1 MKDFAPINICF
12 FGVNRSLSA
21 TISSINRYIF
31 ECLESCSVDY
41 SVYGSFVKV
50 DSYTNARSSEFDA
63 VPEIN
68 ERELISFD
76 GFKYVDQYAI
86 DDLIEWDKV
95 FRYGD
100 TYGEIENDSSFRV
113 KNSVT
118 KNIFRSLFALK
129 SSYGL
134 IPDHCLSRPTIFLR
148 PDLEIL
154 SDLDWEF
161 YLSLL
166 SRKPKKYAFGETDGV
181 AVLPAWHAWDGLNDR
196 FAICS
201 PGNAASSYATRFDD
215 LIPYLDF
222 SKHPIHPES
231 FLLHTLRAR
240 RVEVLP
246 IVSTPMVRIRA
257 QGVPQSENF
266 SQGARSYNPQAEAV
280 VSLGDMVKSRDSLID
295 DLNKRFQVAKDSL
308 SSKKSQ
314 CEALQLSVD
323 ELRAGSENLKS
334 EITALLSERDISGQ
348 ELFALK
354 EEVGSLVVAKNDL
367 DKEKDGLLKEK
378 DRLIEETDRLIEEK
392 NGLIE
397 EKNGLAEERD
407 GLIEEKNG
415 LAEERDGLIE
425 EMGKIK
431 RELLVASQK
440 LLNMKRDLEA
450 RDNQADLTLRHFHQ
464 VQHELEHYFLL
475 SRKQAEMLQAS
486 EALQNRA
493 LELMA
498 NCM

>member
-1 MKDFAPINICF
+1 MKDFASINICF

-21 TISSINRYIF
+21 TIDSINRYVF
-31 ECLESCSVDY
+31 EYLESLSLDY
-41 SVYGSFVKV
+41 SVYGSFAKV
-50 DSYTNARSSEFDA
+50 ENYTNARSNEFDA
-63 VPEIN
+63 VPEKN
-68 ERELISFD
+68 ERDLISFD
-76 GFKYVDQYAI
+76 DFKYVDQSAI

-100 TYGEIENDSSFRV
+100 VYDEITDDSALRN

-134 IPDHCLSRPTIFLR
+134 IPDHCLDRPTIFLR

-154 SDLDWEF
+154 SDVDLEF

-166 SRKPKKYAFGETDGV
+166 SRKPKKYAFGRTDGV

-201 PGNAASSYATRFDD
+201 SGNAASSYATRFDD
-215 LIPYLDF
+215 LIPYLNF

-246 IVSTPMVRIRA
+246 IISTPMVRIRA
-257 QGVPQSENF
+257 QGVPQTENF
-266 SQGARSYNPQAEAV
+266 SQGARTYNPQAEAV
-280 VSLGDMVKSRDSLID
+280 VSLGDMVKSRDGLID

-308 SSKKSQ
+308 LSEKSQ
-314 CEALQLSVD
+314 CEALQRSVN
-323 ELRAGSENLKS
+323 ELKASSENLKS
-334 EITALLSERDISGQ
+334 EIASLLSERD
-348 ELFALK
+348 
-354 EEVGSLVVAKNDL
+354 DL
-367 DKEKDGLLKEK
+367 DKAREILLKEK
-378 DRLIEETDRLIEEK
+378 DSLL
-392 NGLIE
+392 
-397 EKNGLAEERD
+397 
-407 GLIEEKNG
+407 
-415 LAEERDGLIE
+415 E
-425 EMGKIK
+425 EMGQIQQ
-431 RELLVASQK
+431 EFLVLSQK

-464 VQHELEHYFLL
+464 VQHELEYYFML
-475 SRKQAEMLQAS
+475 SRKQAKMLQAS
-486 EALQNRA
+486 EALQNKA
-493 LELMA
+493 LELML
-498 NCM
+498 NRM